1 MTITITTLVAVQS
14 GYDDQRTGEFALA
27 FDDKPR
33 RAPFFGNILVDAM
46 WATWMTHDEYPAT
59 LANAKEV
66 LKGHDSPYPD
76 SAMLVFKAEDAE
88 QAKKALASVMAT
100 WAEGKSTV
108 LSYGEEEAIALA
120 YRDMGP
126 SGLFVFLYCSY
137 MEPDRIHAALKSVGL
152 SQRMYKLVQTEEER
166 SGSDFLSSMRDNDKK
181 WFKTLERVGIIDTK
195 CVILE
200 EVDEDDD

>member
-88 QAKKALASVMAT
+88 RAKEAMTALMSA
-100 WAEGKSTV
+100 WAQGSSTV
-108 LSYGEEEAIALA
+108 LGYSIEEAIVLA
-120 YRDMGP
+120 YRDMGTE
-126 SGLFVFLYCSY
+126 GLFVFLYCSY
-137 MEPDRIHAALKSVGL
+137 MEPHSIHAALKSVGL

-166 SGSDFLSSMRDNDKK
+166 SGCDFLSSMRDNDKK
-181 WFKTLERVGIIDTK
+181 WFKTLERVGIIDKK

-200 EVDEDDD
+200 DVDEDDD